1 MREPDEQALSTTF
14 YKLYGGKNL
23 LNTNCNQLKVISYH
37 TYHVCSWKW
46 KMLGSIFV
54 NATLIS
60 RNIIDSNW
68 MTTQVPQTLGFKV
81 TPCKWLKIYKNLL
94 FHNNLAKRAENIW
107 EIKIS
112 DFDAK
117 GCKKFQSWENIGAAA
132 PIRFAL
138 NHYHLMGWWFFVKEI
153 MVLLLISTNRT
164 SWQWIEYFIGA
175 QFVTLLMWYF
185 QIISHKF

>member
-23 LNTNCNQLKVISYH
+23 LNTNCNQLKVVSYH

-117 GCKKFQSWENIGAAA
+117 GCKKFSILRKYWCSCSYQICTQSLPSYGVVVLCERNSWC
-132 PIRFAL
+132 
-138 NHYHLMGWWFFVKEI
+138 YHLSIQTELVDNELNILSGF
-153 MVLLLISTNRT
+153 SS
-164 SWQWIEYFIGA
+164 SWCDIFSLYR
-175 QFVTLLMWYF
+175 MD
-185 QIISHKF
+185 SK

>member
-1 MREPDEQALSTTF
+1 MWESLMNKR
-14 YKLYGGKNL
+14 YL
-23 LNTNCNQLKVISYH
+23 LRFTNCMVAKTCWTQTVINLRWYRIILIMF
-37 TYHVCSWKW
+37 VVENEKC
-46 KMLGSIFV
+46 LGRFFV

-164 SWQWIEYFIGA
+164 SWQWIEYFIGLSSSYWH
-175 QFVTLLMWYF
+175 FWCDIF
-185 QIISHKF
+185 

>member
-1 MREPDEQALSTTF
+1 MWKSLMNKR
-14 YKLYGGKNL
+14 YL
-23 LNTNCNQLKVISYH
+23 LRFTNCMVAKTCWTQTVINLRWYRIILIMF
-37 TYHVCSWKW
+37 VVENEKC
-46 KMLGSIFV
+46 LGRFFV

-117 GCKKFQSWENIGAAA
+117 GCKKISILRKYWCSCSYQICTQSLPSYGVVVLCERNHGVIIYQYKEN
-132 PIRFAL
+132 
-138 NHYHLMGWWFFVKEI
+138 
-153 MVLLLISTNRT
+153 
-164 SWQWIEYFIGA
+164 
-175 QFVTLLMWYF
+175 
-185 QIISHKF
+185 